1 MASAAGPERR
11 ILIDVSTSLRWK
23 GHNPVGIVR
32 TERELAQ
39 HFLNHCPQAAFFTYD
54 TAEDTFWL
62 VPKEQVAAIFSETP
76 AIAAAAPSPGR
87 LDESVLLRF
96 RPNDVVVSVGL
107 QWDIGYMARLYAE
120 KKRRGMFVVQMVYD
134 IVPIVMPEYCVP
146 GMERKFPQFIV
157 DTAWTA
163 DLVFCISESTRR
175 DLERYYER
183 VGLRAPAMA
192 RVVLGSDIPA
202 AQQADPAGKFGLE
215 SGEFVLY
222 VSTIEPRKNH
232 QMLFNIWRELYATA
246 RESLVPLIFVGNA
259 GWNTADMMHFIKAS
273 EALYPDYVRVMSNV
287 ADAELDWLYRN
298 ARFTLYPS
306 LYEGWGLPVAES
318 LARGKVCIASN
329 TSSIPEVGGPLSD
342 LLDPLD
348 YARWR
353 DRIRHYLTDAEALAA
368 REAEIRG
375 GFEPVSWGACMRRF
389 HDDLFAALPR

>member
-32 TERELAQ
+32 TERELVQ
-39 HFLNHCPQAAFFTYD
+39 HFLNHCPQAAFFSYD
-54 TAEDTFWL
+54 SADDAFWL
-62 VPKEQVAAIFSETP
+62 VPREEVAALFP
-76 AIAAAAPSPGR
+76 AAPTVSATTPSHGR
-87 LDESVLLRF
+87 LDEKVLLRF
-96 RPNDVVVSVGL
+96 RSDDVVVSVGL
-107 QWDIGYMARLYAE
+107 QWDIAYMVRLYAE

-157 DTAWTA
+157 DAAWTA
-163 DLVFCISESTRR
+163 DLIFCISESTRR
-175 DLERYYER
+175 DLESYYAR
-183 VGLRAPAMA
+183 VGLKAPVMA
-192 RVVLGSDIPA
+192 RALLGSDIPTA
-202 AQQADPAGKFGLE
+202 SLADPAGKLGLE
-215 SGEFVLY
+215 PGEFVLY

-232 QMLFNIWRELYATA
+232 QMLFNIWRELHETA
-246 RESLVPLIFVGNA
+246 RESLVPLIFVGNV
-259 GWNTADMMHFIKAS
+259 GWNTADLMHFIKAS
-273 EALYPDYVRVMSNV
+273 EALHPDYDRVMSDV

-329 TSSIPEVGGPLSD
+329 ASSIPEVGGPLSD

-348 YARWR
+348 HVGWR
-353 DRIRHYLTDAEALAA
+353 DRIRHFLTDGEALAA
-368 REAEIRG
+368 REAEIRE
-375 GFEPVSWGACMRRF
+375 GFEPASWGACMRRF
-389 HDDLFAALPR
+389 QDDLFAALPR